1 MDSARNRWWTPTCP
15 KMGERPHGDPR
26 AAAATLSDG
35 SSTETEEALATIVVG
50 VDRSLGGQA
59 ALDVANELSKQLGL
73 RLVIAHVAAGF
84 RMPEGGESVTSTKAR
99 QGAARLLDELAREHG
114 LGDDVDRRGE
124 VGDIAE
130 RLASIAAEEGADLII
145 VGSRRRGRRRWKLV
159 NRLLADLSASTT
171 RPVLVVPPSRG

>member
-1 MDSARNRWWTPTCP
+1 
-15 KMGERPHGDPR
+15 MGERPHGDPR

-35 SSTETEEALATIVVG
+35 SSTETEKALATIVVG
-50 VDRSLGGQA
+50 VDRSPGGQA
-59 ALDVANELSKQLGL
+59 ALEVANELSKQLGL

-84 RMPEGGESVTSTKAR
+84 RMAEGGESVTSTKAR

-114 LGDDVDRRGE
+114 LGDDVDRRGD

-159 NRLLADLSASTT
+159 NGLLADLSASTT